1 MDKFF
6 KAVKQDGAF
15 FVVLGVLNLPIF
27 LQAFVG
33 NKELLPSL
41 DKIFLYA
48 KYFWLSASLMFVLM
62 LTLNFTLTKKKKLL
76 KLLLQKI
83 FMAIFATLFASESFF
98 LYKFRR
104 AFDFDVTEIFL
115 ENLFLPEVLI
125 SCAVFVTLLI
135 IGIDDLRKI
144 FKSMSAK
151 KIKRLTYAL
160 IIFSL
165 IGIIFICEIVV
176 IRTFY

>member
-1 MDKFF
+1 
-6 KAVKQDGAF
+6 
-15 FVVLGVLNLPIF
+15 
-27 LQAFVG
+27 
-33 NKELLPSL
+33 
-41 DKIFLYA
+41 
-48 KYFWLSASLMFVLM
+48 MFVLM
-62 LTLNFTLTKKKKLL
+62 LALNFTLTKKRKNL

-83 FMAIFATLFASESFF
+83 FMAIFATLFAAESFF
-98 LYKFRR
+98 LYKFRH

-125 SCAVFVTLLI
+125 SCAVFVTLLV

-160 IIFSL
+160 IMFSL
-165 IGIIFICEIVV
+165 MGIILVIV
-176 IRTFY
+176 